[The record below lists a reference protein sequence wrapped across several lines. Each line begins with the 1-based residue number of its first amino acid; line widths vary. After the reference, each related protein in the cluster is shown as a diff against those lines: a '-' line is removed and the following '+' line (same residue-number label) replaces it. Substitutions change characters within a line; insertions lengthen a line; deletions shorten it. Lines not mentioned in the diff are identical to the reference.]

1 MSISLKNG
9 ENMSLMS
16 PMSSKKPKRNDPY
29 LRLDMLITL
38 KSTL

>member
-1 MSISLKNG
+1 MSLKNG

-16 PMSSKKPKRNDPY
+16 PITSKKPKRNDPY
-29 LRLDMLITL
+29 LPLGMLIIL